1 MSSKTDKEK
10 SIRIVFQRKSLLNSI
25 KVQSERKQKHQGKH
39 RLLANMNRESNET
52 MRATFAD
59 WRPDLSRSNDLT
71 NLKFS
76 HLIKAVQIASEEEK
90 TNTDKFITD
99 VESMVMRFNSEFNKF
114 QSVIENI
121 IDKYPQLKLN
131 EN

>member
-10 SIRIVFQRKSLLNSI
+10 SIRIVFQRKSLLKSI

-99 VESMVMRFNSEFNKF
+99 VESMVMRFNNEFNKF

>member
-10 SIRIVFQRKSLLNSI
+10 SISIVFQRKPLLNSI
-25 KVQSERKQKHQGKH
+25 KVQSERKYKHQGKH
-39 RLLANMNRESNET
+39 RLLTNASRGSNET
-52 MRATFAD
+52 MRTTFAA
-59 WRPDLSRSNDLT
+59 WRPDISRSNDLT

-76 HLIKAVQIASEEEK
+76 HLVKAVQIASEEEK

-99 VESMVMRFNSEFNKF
+99 VETMVTRFSNEFKKF

-121 IDKYPQLKLN
+121 IEKYPQLQLN
-131 EN
+131 GN